1 MSKRDEYA
9 REVLRAGRDLGIT
22 PRGIVIGFATV
33 SVECDWIM
41 YANRNDPESLNF
53 PHERIGSDANSVGLF
68 QQRAPW
74 WGTAADRMDPY
85 RSAKLFFTELKKL
98 DYNNTARTPGWYAQA
113 VQRSAYPDRYDKR
126 MTEAQ
131 QLYDRIAAE
140 SGGKHRAPE
149 PAAQEVHTVGDP
161 IWLAD
166 VLREEGLTCD
176 IYPGAFNRGK
186 GDFAGIWGVMAHH
199 TGAPAGSNPGP
210 KAIAEHPSL
219 GLASQLHLDR
229 NGKYT
234 LCGVGIAWHAGVG
247 SYPGLPTNDANR
259 LTIGIEA
266 ENSGTEGWQPAQY
279 DAYVRG
285 VAAILRKLGHDS
297 SRVIG
302 HKEWGGKAQG
312 KWDPGGIDMDAF
324 RRDVQ
329 KHIDKGKAGKPSEG
343 DLTMA
348 DVERLEQFIMTYLG
362 PGLSDIK
369 DNRQQLTGG
378 RDAGEYPGWPQL
390 GNRTLVD
397 AVSQVLTNQTRINE
411 RLDALLAAVEKENN
425 DDVR

>member
-9 REVLRAGRDLGIT
+9 REVLRAGRDMGIT
-22 PRGIVIGFATV
+22 PRGIVIAFATV

-74 WGTAADRMDPY
+74 WGTVADRMDPY
-85 RSAKLFFTELKKL
+85 RSAKLFFTELKKF
-98 DYNNTARTPGWYAQA
+98 DYNNTSRTPGWYAQA
-113 VQRSAYPDRYDKR
+113 VQRSAYPDRYDQR

-131 QLYDRIAAE
+131 QLYDRLTAE
-140 SGGKHRAPE
+140 PGGKHRAPE

-161 IWLAD
+161 VWLAD
-166 VLREEGLTCD
+166 VLRAEGLTCD

-186 GDFAGIWGVMAHH
+186 GDFAGIWGIVAHH

-266 ENSGTEGWQPAQY
+266 ENSGTEGWKPAQY

-329 KHIDKGKAGKPSEG
+329 KHIDKGKAGDAPMSAQE
-343 DLTMA
+343 
-348 DVERLEQFIMTYLG
+348 VQE
-362 PGLSDIK
+362 IK
-369 DNRQQLTGG
+369 DFIVEFCGPIGSDTKDVRQQLTGG
-378 RDAGEYPGWPQL
+378 RDAGEYPGWEQL
-390 GNRTLVD
+390 GFRTVTD
-397 AVSQVLTNQTRINE
+397 AIAQVLLNQVAIAE
-411 RLDALLAAVEKENN
+411 RLEALEKGKN

>member
-22 PRGIVIGFATV
+22 PRGIVIAFATV

-53 PHERIGSDANSVGLF
+53 PHERVGSDANSVGLF

-74 WGTAADRMDPY
+74 WGTVADRMDPY

-98 DYNNTARTPGWYAQA
+98 DYNNTSRTPGWYAQA
-113 VQRSAYPDRYDKR
+113 VQRSAYPGRYDKR

-149 PAAQEVHTVGDP
+149 PTAQEVHTVGDP

-247 SYPGLPTNDANR
+247 SHPGLPTNDANR

-329 KHIDKGKAGKPSEG
+329 KHIDKPKAGDAPMSAQE
-343 DLTMA
+343 
-348 DVERLEQFIMTYLG
+348 VQE
-362 PGLSDIK
+362 IK
-369 DNRQQLTGG
+369 DFIAGFCGPIGSDVKDVRQQLTGG
-378 RDAGEYPGWPQL
+378 RDFGEYPGWEQL
-390 GNRTLVD
+390 GFRTQTD
-397 AVSQVLTNQTRINE
+397 AIAQILRNQVAIAE
-411 RLDALLAAVEKENN
+411 RLEALEK
-425 DDVR
+425 RGQS

>member
-53 PHERIGSDANSVGLF
+53 PHERVGSDANSVGLF

-74 WGTAADRMDPY
+74 WGTVAQRMDPY
-85 RSAKLFFTELKKL
+85 ESAKMFFTELKKF
-98 DYNNTARTPGWYAQA
+98 DYNSPAKSPGWYAQA
-113 VQRSAYPDRYDKR
+113 VQRSAYPDRYDTR
-126 MTEAQ
+126 MDEAQ
-131 QLYDRIAAE
+131 KLYDRIAGG
-140 SGGKHRAPE
+140 GGKHRAPE
-149 PAAQEVHTVGDP
+149 PVQEVHTVGDP
-161 IWLAD
+161 VWLAD
-166 VLREEGLTCD
+166 VLRAEGLTCD

-186 GDFAGIWGVMAHH
+186 GDFGAIWGVMVHH

-210 KAIAEHPSL
+210 RAIAEHPTL

-329 KHIDKGKAGKPSEG
+329 KHIDQAKAGDAPMSAQEVQEIKDFIVAFCGPIG
-343 DLTMA
+343 A
-348 DVERLEQFIMTYLG
+348 DV
-362 PGLSDIK
+362 K
-369 DNRQQLTGG
+369 DNRQQLTGARNDHEG
-378 RDAGEYPGWPQL
+378 YPGWPQL
-390 GNRTLVD
+390 GNRTVVD
-397 AVSQVLTNQTRINE
+397 ALSQVMQNQV
-411 RLDALLAAVEKENN
+411 RLFEQIEQLRKGDA
-425 DDVR
+425 

>member
-9 REVLRAGRDLGIT
+9 REVLRAGRDMGIT
-22 PRGIVIGFATV
+22 PRGIVIAFATV

-74 WGTAADRMDPY
+74 WGTVADRMDPY

-98 DYNNTARTPGWYAQA
+98 DYNNTSRTPGWYAQA

-131 QLYDRIAAE
+131 QLYNRIAAE
-140 SGGKHRAPE
+140 PGGKHRAPE
-149 PAAQEVHTVGDP
+149 PTAQEVHTVGDP

-166 VLREEGLTCD
+166 VLRAEGLTCD

-266 ENSGTEGWQPAQY
+266 ENSGTEGWKPAQY

-329 KHIDKGKAGKPSEG
+329 KHIDKGKAGDAPMSAQE
-343 DLTMA
+343 
-348 DVERLEQFIMTYLG
+348 VQE
-362 PGLSDIK
+362 IK
-369 DNRQQLTGG
+369 DFIVAFCGPIGSDVKDIRQQLTGG
-378 RDAGEYPGWPQL
+378 RDAGEYPGWEQL
-390 GNRTLVD
+390 GFRTQTD
-397 AVSQVLTNQTRINE
+397 AIAQILRNQVAIAE
-411 RLDALLAAVEKENN
+411 RLEALEK
-425 DDVR
+425 RGQ